1 MSVAYHYTPGGIVV
15 NMVRVVDIPTLMA
28 RHADGAFVLDVRE
41 PAEYVT
47 GHVPGAVLAPM
58 SRITTA
64 LGPVPRDRVVH
75 VICQSGNRSRS
86 MADLLTSLG
95 YDAVSVEGG
104 TAAWVA
110 AGGPVV
116 RGPMAA

>member
-1 MSVAYHYTPGGIVV
+1 MAITVPVA
-15 NMVRVVDIPTLMA
+15 TLIA

-41 PAEYVT
+41 PGEYLA

-58 SRITTA
+58 SHITSS
-64 LGPVPRDRVVH
+64 LDPVPRDRVVH

-86 MADLLTSLG
+86 MADLLVRLG
-95 YDAVSVEGG
+95 YDAVSVDGG

-110 AGGPVV
+110 AGRPVV
-116 RGPMAA
+116 RGPLAA